1 MTDNTI
7 VPIVESDRPAV
18 LEMNNLHAAELSLLD
33 RARFDR
39 LMAQAFH
46 ARRVGA
52 LDAFMIAFD
61 QNADYDS
68 PNFLWFRERYPRF
81 VYVDRIAVAVGARG
95 RGLARG
101 LYEDLFG
108 AARTAGHDV
117 VTCEINSEPPNPG
130 SHAFHASM
138 GFREVGGAVIHGGT
152 KPVRYFER
160 HLTGG

>member
-1 MTDNTI
+1 MTDSTI
-7 VPIVESDRPAV
+7 LPIGEADRTTV
-18 LEMNNLHAAELSLLD
+18 LAMNNLHAHELSLLD
-33 RARFDR
+33 RARFDK
-39 LMAQAFH
+39 LMAEAFR

-95 RGLARG
+95 RGLARD
-101 LYEDLFG
+101 LYEDLFD
-108 AARTAGHDV
+108 AARAAGHTV

-138 GFREVGGAVIHGGT
+138 GFREVGDAVIHGGT

-160 HLTGG
+160 RLAGG